1 MTLSLERRAVLW
13 GDRLAVVDADAD
25 RRVSYADL
33 ESEADAMARRL
44 SSLGVGPGDAVA
56 VLSRNRIETL
66 ALSFAV
72 RRLGGV
78 LAPVSHRLTPATVE
92 EPLETVEPTVVVH
105 EAAQRDLVRELS
117 DDLGHSFEEF
127 GRIDGEDYERAD
139 RDPEDSLLYLHEV
152 GRADRPAVGETG
164 GGEDGVGE
172 SSGKDGDDGDHR
184 RGESL
189 NENPQTAS
197 RVVDVPERA
206 VEWNCITAAAAWGLG
221 KDDCAPTLLPVSDA
235 DGLLRLVLPL
245 LYVGGRVDLLRVFDP
260 DDALAA
266 IADEGATAA
275 FAGAT
280 EYRELVGSDAFEAA
294 DFGSV
299 EWFGSRSALP
309 EDVREALAREAPVVR
324 AYGRV
329 ETGPNDLFVPPER
342 ASEDAGSTDP
352 DFVGRPFPDCEVRVI
367 DPEGGRPVSEGET
380 GELQFRGPVT
390 ARGYLS
396 NEGVEEFPNWV
407 PTGDLAYRENG
418 DYYLLGPAG
427 ETVESASERVHPRQV
442 ERALEARE
450 DVTAAGVV
458 PHSEGVLVAFVGNAG
473 PGELQ
478 SVAADA
484 LPEGATVRE
493 INRVDSLPRRPTGEP
508 DRAEIRRQFEGEER
522 FEKD

>member
-1 MTLSLERRAVLW
+1 MTLSLERRAALW

-33 ESEADAMARRL
+33 ESEADAMAQKL

-66 ALSFAV
+66 GLLFAV

-78 LAPVSHRLTPATVE
+78 FAPISHRLTPATVE
-92 EPLETVEPTVVVH
+92 GPLETIEPAVVVH
-105 EAAQRDLVRELS
+105 EAAQRDLVRALP
-117 DDLGHSFEEF
+117 DDTGYSFEEL
-127 GRIDGEDYERAD
+127 GRVEREDYERAD

-152 GRADRPAVGETG
+152 QRGDRPAVGEEAG
-164 GGEDGVGE
+164 QN
-172 SSGKDGDDGDHR
+172 R
-184 RGESL
+184 AGESL
-189 NENPQTAS
+189 NEDPQTAS
-197 RVVDVPERA
+197 RVVDVPKRA

-221 KDDCAPTLLPVSDA
+221 KADCAPTLLPFSDA
-235 DGLLRLVLPL
+235 DGLLRLVVPL
-245 LYVGGRVDLLRVFDP
+245 LYVGGRVVLLRVFDP

-266 IADEGATAA
+266 IEDERATVA

-280 EYRELVGSDAFEAA
+280 EYRELVESDAFEAT

-309 EDVREALAREAPVVR
+309 ADAREALAREAAVVR

-329 ETGPNDLFVPPER
+329 ETGPNNLYRPAETMG
-342 ASEDAGSTDP
+342 EDAGGADP
-352 DFVGRPFPDCEVRVI
+352 DCVGRPFPDCEVRVVEPGSSS
-367 DPEGGRPVSEGET
+367 DGDELPDGDT
-380 GELQFRGPVT
+380 GELQFSGPVT
-390 ARGYLS
+390 PRGYLS
-396 NEGVEEFPNWV
+396 EDGVEAFPEWV
-407 PTGDLAYRENG
+407 PTGDLASREGG

-442 ERALEARE
+442 ERELTSRE

-458 PHSEGVLVAFVGNAG
+458 AHSEGVLVAFEGDAS

-478 SVAADA
+478 QTVADA

-493 INRVDSLPRRPTGEP
+493 VNRVDVLARRPTGDP
-508 DRAEIRRQFEGEER
+508 DRAALRRQFVGEER
-522 FEKD
+522 FDVE